1 MSFRKYGGINHSA
14 TNNIV
19 KSHFS
24 TSDNQIITN
33 TIGQQNSKI
42 VNKSHLDLDK
52 QSILNTQSIYFTD
65 NTIYSISRNIWW

>member
-33 TIGQQNSKI
+33 TFGDIGN
-42 VNKSHLDLDK
+42 DLRSVCDLFNLG
-52 QSILNTQSIYFTD
+52 SGTVWIGFGGGGSG
-65 NTIYSISRNIWW
+65 